1 MNKKE
6 KINKDIGVPFYEQI
20 MKEIDKDIKNNK
32 YKYCELIPKELDLCK
47 IYNVSRPTIRK
58 ALDILVKEG
67 KLTRIKGKGTYV
79 SSNKISQEFTKS
91 ILNFNEEMKQKGV
104 FPKTKVLKFEII
116 LPNEETKEILNLN
129 LDEKIIHFKR
139 LRFVNDEPI
148 LVVDTFLPCFTNEF
162 IEKTDLE
169 KNSFYDILNKN
180 NKQVKKVKRTLEIKK
195 SDKDLAE
202 FLNIEIN
209 EPLFYFETIAYTEND
224 EIVEYSK
231 CFYRSDKNK
240 FEFELTK

>member
-1 MNKKE
+1 MSKE
-6 KINKDIGVPFYEQI
+6 KINRDIGVPFYEQI
-20 MKEIDKDIKNNK
+20 MKEIDEDIKNQK
-32 YKYCELIPKELDLCK
+32 YKYCELIPKEMDLCK

-79 SSNKISQEFTKS
+79 SSDKINQEFTKS

-104 FPKTKVLKFEII
+104 FPKTKVLNFEII
-116 LPNEETKEILNLN
+116 VPDNKIREVLNLN
-129 LDEKIIHFKR
+129 VDEKIIHFKR
-139 LRFVNDEPI
+139 LRFVNDDPI
-148 LVVDTFLPCFTNEF
+148 LVVDTYLPYLKNKF
-162 IEKTDLE
+162 LE
-169 KNSFYDILNKN
+169 KFNLEENSFYDILNKN

-195 SDKDLAE
+195 SNKELAE
-202 FLNIEIN
+202 FLNIDLN
-209 EPLFYFETIAYTEND
+209 EPLFYFETIAYTIDD

-240 FEFELTK
+240 FEFELIK